1 MSLLPRSIAP
11 KSGGAPWKPALRWVL
26 LALLVPV
33 IPTLLFGLLFLGIN
47 LWLAIS
53 RPTLAGAEQRIHE
66 AEAALARSPSGV
78 TRVSN
83 LYDCDFEATFVGSFA
98 CVIDDDTLF
107 VRLTDDWRHGGWF
120 LIKEKDA
127 APTSGLAERHLSN
140 DPRDL
145 PIEGLTLNKGWRIAH
160 HPGD

>member
-1 MSLLPRSIAP
+1 MSLLPWSIAP
-11 KSGGAPWKPALRWVL
+11 KPDGAPLKPVPRWVWAV
-26 LALLVPV
+26 LAVPM
-33 IPTLLFGLLFLGIN
+33 IPTLLFAMLFLGVN

-53 RPTLAGAEQRIHE
+53 RPTLASAELRIHE
-66 AEAALARSPSGV
+66 AEAALARSPKAV

-83 LYDCDFEATFVGSFA
+83 LYDCDFEETFVGSFA

-140 DPRDL
+140 DPREL
-145 PIEGLTLNKGWRIAH
+145 PIEGLLLNKGWRIAYR
-160 HPGD
+160 PGD